1 MAGNPYVGDE
11 PHPYCARTNMVRVLD
26 AAREQGYVFN
36 IGMEPEHFL
45 VTRNEDGSISPWDPG
60 GVDHLEKPCYD
71 FRSMAPAMDYLQEL
85 TSSLNALD
93 WGVYQ
98 TDHEDGNGQYEVN
111 FDYQDALTTADRITF
126 FKMATSQIAAKYGA
140 IATHMPKPFADRTG
154 SGLHV
159 HFHVADAETG
169 GNLFL
174 DESDA
179 RGLGLSQFAYHFL
192 GGVLAH
198 APAWWL
204 SPARRSTAT
213 SG

>member
-1 MAGNPYVGDE
+1 MTTRDEIKARIEQDGIEFLLVQFVDLNGTAKVKMVPASELDACIDSGAGFAGAALWGLGQGPHDHDMLARVDLDSYTPLPWKPNTARLAGNLYVDDE

-126 FKMATSQIAAKYGA
+126 F
-140 IATHMPKPFADRTG
+140 
-154 SGLHV
+154 
-159 HFHVADAETG
+159 
-169 GNLFL
+169 
-174 DESDA
+174 
-179 RGLGLSQFAYHFL
+179 
-192 GGVLAH
+192 
-198 APAWWL
+198 
-204 SPARRSTAT
+204 
-213 SG
+213 